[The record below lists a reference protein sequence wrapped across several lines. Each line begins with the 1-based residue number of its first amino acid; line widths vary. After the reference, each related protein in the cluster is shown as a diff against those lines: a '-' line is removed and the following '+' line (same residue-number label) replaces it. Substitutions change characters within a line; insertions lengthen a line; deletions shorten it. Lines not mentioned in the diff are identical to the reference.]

1 MAGSIP
7 MSKCQMTK
15 EELKDFYE
23 VIKTIDHTNDHRLAA
38 RTLTNPLRR
47 DIMELINYE
56 IKTTDQIAQKL
67 EIKEADLLY
76 HLDMLK
82 QVFYVWQSSEGWE
95 LTPRGI
101 GFLENAQLD

>member
-1 MAGSIP
+1 
-7 MSKCQMTK
+7 MTK

-23 VIKTIDHTNDHRLAA
+23 LIKTIDHTNDHRLAA

-47 DIMELINYE
+47 EIMSFIGSE
-56 IKTTDQIAQKL
+56 IKSTEEIAEKVDFEENQIL
-67 EIKEADLLY
+67 F

-82 QVFYVWQSSEGWE
+82 QVFYVWESPEGWK

-101 GFLENAQLD
+101 GFLENAQLG